1 MSKKKKII
9 ISSVSVGIVLIGVIL
24 TIILVNIKRFS
35 LRASDCLNFNNHTTM
50 NIIELDSSVT
60 PSSSTPYNNGTTII
74 TNNSN
79 SKQGVFS
86 YIKNKTIAEAKYDDV
101 LVKNPNSKNGKT
113 YFELVDNSKS
123 SDITLIDEN
132 GNELSIISEV
142 QGKKNSAVI
151 MTRDVSISEKKD
163 KVKTKISNE
172 YTKTS
177 VSIKSIEFE
186 EDYSYARGYFSDELK
201 NYETWKIT
209 TTSGITYTN
218 LYKLE
223 NGTHKLIQTLDNEL
237 GNSLESKNLTLDF
250 LNDGT
255 PILINMRTV
264 KFGTENQAMS
274 LEIYDI
280 NFNLKGKTQ
289 LDVQLLSTN
298 AAFRLGNSIFYQKVI
313 DANED
318 KYDYSTTNT
327 DTGVTTYHTI
337 KTYKLNLKNG
347 SLDEINFDYLIN
359 KVGAEFNVDTVLL
372 SCTQI
377 KNKKLDTTSILLIN
391 ERLQTKKIDYAFDTI
406 LKVNND
412 RYITSTGGN
421 SNFNLIDKSY
431 NLIAHL
437 DNFNNVFATNDSIIV
452 SDSNVTYVCNTDGV
466 VIKKISNGSFVYLQD
481 CEYYINK
488 ITTTEETLTTTK
500 YYLERLGLSDEEPLF
515 TKSTSGDTYQGK
527 SYKRVDLYTIKN
539 PSTSEIVATII
550 IRVSEEAT
558 NYVYEIL
565 NINGDYLGSIYSA
578 SSMNLTPTY
587 FYSNDNAV
595 VILLGTKLFA
605 LDR

>member
-1 MSKKKKII
+1 
-9 ISSVSVGIVLIGVIL
+9 
-24 TIILVNIKRFS
+24 
-35 LRASDCLNFNNHTTM
+35 M

-60 PSSSTPYNNGTTII
+60 PSSSPSYNNGTTII
-74 TNNSN
+74 THNSS
-79 SKQGVFS
+79 SKLGVFS
-86 YIKNKTIAEAKYDDV
+86 YIQNKTIAEAKYDDV

-123 SDITLIDEN
+123 SDITLIDEK
-132 GNELSIISEV
+132 GNELSIISES
-142 QGKKNSAVI
+142 QGTKNRASIMTKDVSVREKKN
-151 MTRDVSISEKKD
+151 
-163 KVKTKISNE
+163 KVKTKIGNK
-172 YTKTS
+172 YTQTS
-177 VSIKSIEFE
+177 VSVKRIEFDD
-186 EDYSYARGYFSDELK
+186 DYSNARGYFSDELK

-237 GNSLESKNLTLDF
+237 GNSLESKDLSLEF

-255 PILINMRTV
+255 PIFMNMRSV
-264 KFGTENQAMS
+264 KFGSDYQAMS
-274 LEIYDI
+274 FEIYDI
-280 NFNLKGKTQ
+280 NFNLKGKNQ
-289 LDVQLLSTN
+289 IDMQLLNTDIS
-298 AAFRLGNSIFYQKVI
+298 FRIGNSLFFQIVL

-327 DTGVTTYHTI
+327 STGVTTYHTI
-337 KTYKLNLKNG
+337 KTYKFSLKNG
-347 SLDEINFDYLIN
+347 GFDEVNFDYLIN

-377 KNKKLDTTSILLIN
+377 KNKKLDTSSILLIN
-391 ERLQTKKIDYAFDTI
+391 ERLQTKKIDYDFDTI

-452 SDSNVTYVCNTDGV
+452 SDSNVTYICNTDGV
-466 VIKKISNGSFVYLQD
+466 VIKKISNGNFVYLQD
-481 CEYYINK
+481 CENYINK
-488 ITTTEETLTTTK
+488 VTTTEETLTTTK
-500 YYLERLGLSDEEPLF
+500 YYLERLGLSNDEPLF
-515 TKSTSGDTYQGK
+515 TKSTDGDTYQGI
-527 SYKRVDLYTIKN
+527 SYKKVNLYTIKN
-539 PSTSEIVATII
+539 PRSNEVVATII

-565 NINGDYLGSIYSA
+565 NIDGKFLGSITSV
-578 SSMNLTPTY
+578 SMNLTPIY

-595 VILLGTKLFA
+595 VLSLGTKLFA

>member
-1 MSKKKKII
+1 
-9 ISSVSVGIVLIGVIL
+9 
-24 TIILVNIKRFS
+24 
-35 LRASDCLNFNNHTTM
+35 M

-60 PSSSTPYNNGTTII
+60 PSSSPSYNNGTTII
-74 TNNSN
+74 TNNSS
-79 SKQGVFS
+79 SKLGVFS
-86 YIKNKTIAEAKYDDV
+86 YIQNKTIAEAKYDDV

-123 SDITLIDEN
+123 SDITLIDEK
-132 GNELSIISEV
+132 GNELSIISES
-142 QGKKNSAVI
+142 QGTKNRASIMTKDVSVREKKN
-151 MTRDVSISEKKD
+151 
-163 KVKTKISNE
+163 KVKTKIGNK
-172 YTKTS
+172 YTQTS
-177 VSIKSIEFE
+177 VSVKRIEFDD
-186 EDYSYARGYFSDELK
+186 DYSNARGYFSDELK

-237 GNSLESKNLTLDF
+237 GNSLESKDLSLEF

-255 PILINMRTV
+255 PIFMNMRSV
-264 KFGTENQAMS
+264 KFGSDYQAIS
-274 LEIYDI
+274 FEIYDI
-280 NFNLKGKTQ
+280 NFNLKGKNQ
-289 LDVQLLSTN
+289 IDMQLLNTDIS
-298 AAFRLGNSIFYQKVI
+298 FRIGNSQFFQIVL

-327 DTGVTTYHTI
+327 STGVTTYHTI
-337 KTYKLNLKNG
+337 KTYKLSLKNG
-347 SLDEINFDYLIN
+347 GFDEVNFDYLIN

-377 KNKKLDTTSILLIN
+377 KNKKLDTSSILLIN
-391 ERLQTKKIDYAFDTI
+391 ERLQTKKIDYDFDTI

-452 SDSNVTYVCNTDGV
+452 SDSNVTYICNTDGV
-466 VIKKISNGSFVYLQD
+466 VIKKISNGNFVYLQD
-481 CEYYINK
+481 CENYINK
-488 ITTTEETLTTTK
+488 VTTTEETLTTTK
-500 YYLERLGLSDEEPLF
+500 YYLERLGLSNDEPLF
-515 TKSTSGDTYQGK
+515 TKSTDGDTYQGI
-527 SYKRVDLYTIKN
+527 SYKKVNLYTIKN
-539 PSTSEIVATII
+539 PRSNEVVATII

-565 NINGDYLGSIYSA
+565 NIDGKLLGSITSV
-578 SSMNLTPTY
+578 SMNLTPIY

-595 VILLGTKLFA
+595 VLSLGTKLFA

>member
-1 MSKKKKII
+1 
-9 ISSVSVGIVLIGVIL
+9 
-24 TIILVNIKRFS
+24 
-35 LRASDCLNFNNHTTM
+35 M

-60 PSSSTPYNNGTTII
+60 PSSSPSYNNGTTII
-74 TNNSN
+74 TNNSS
-79 SKQGVFS
+79 SKLGVFS
-86 YIKNKTIAEAKYDDV
+86 YIQNKTIAEAKYDDV

-123 SDITLIDEN
+123 SDITLIDEK
-132 GNELSIISEV
+132 GNELSIISES
-142 QGKKNSAVI
+142 QGTKNRASIMTKDVSVREKKN
-151 MTRDVSISEKKD
+151 
-163 KVKTKISNE
+163 KVKTKIGNK
-172 YTKTS
+172 YTQTS
-177 VSIKSIEFE
+177 VSVKRIEFDD
-186 EDYSYARGYFSDELK
+186 DYSNARGYFSDELK

-237 GNSLESKNLTLDF
+237 GNSLESKDLSLEF

-255 PILINMRTV
+255 PIFMNMRSV
-264 KFGTENQAMS
+264 KFESDYQAMS
-274 LEIYDI
+274 FEIYDI
-280 NFNLKGKTQ
+280 NFNLKGKNQ
-289 LDVQLLSTN
+289 IDMQLLNTDIS
-298 AAFRLGNSIFYQKVI
+298 FRIGNSLFFQIVL

-327 DTGVTTYHTI
+327 STGVTTYHTI
-337 KTYKLNLKNG
+337 KTYKFSLKNG
-347 SLDEINFDYLIN
+347 GFDEVNFDYLIN

-377 KNKKLDTTSILLIN
+377 KNKKLDTSSILLIN
-391 ERLQTKKIDYAFDTI
+391 ERLQTKKIDYDFDTI

-452 SDSNVTYVCNTDGV
+452 SDSNVTYICNTDGV
-466 VIKKISNGSFVYLQD
+466 VIKKISNGNFVYLQD
-481 CEYYINK
+481 CENYINK
-488 ITTTEETLTTTK
+488 VTTTEETLTTTK
-500 YYLERLGLSDEEPLF
+500 YYLERLGLSNDEPLF
-515 TKSTSGDTYQGK
+515 TKSTDGDTYQGI
-527 SYKRVDLYTIKN
+527 SYKKVNLYTIKN
-539 PSTSEIVATII
+539 PRSNEVVATII

-565 NINGDYLGSIYSA
+565 NIDGKFLGSITSV
-578 SSMNLTPTY
+578 SMNLTPIY

-595 VILLGTKLFA
+595 VLSLGTKLFA

>member
-1 MSKKKKII
+1 
-9 ISSVSVGIVLIGVIL
+9 
-24 TIILVNIKRFS
+24 
-35 LRASDCLNFNNHTTM
+35 M

-60 PSSSTPYNNGTTII
+60 PSSSPSYNNGTTII
-74 TNNSN
+74 TNNSS
-79 SKQGVFS
+79 SKLGVFS
-86 YIKNKTIAEAKYDDV
+86 YIQNKTIAEAKYDDV

-123 SDITLIDEN
+123 DDITLIDEK
-132 GNELSIISEV
+132 GNELSIISES
-142 QGKKNSAVI
+142 QGTKNRASIMTKDVSVREKKN
-151 MTRDVSISEKKD
+151 
-163 KVKTKISNE
+163 KVKTKIGNK

-177 VSIKSIEFE
+177 VSVKRIEFDD
-186 EDYSYARGYFSDELK
+186 DYSNARGYFSDELK

-237 GNSLESKNLTLDF
+237 GNSLESKDLSLEF

-255 PILINMRTV
+255 PIFMNMRSV
-264 KFGTENQAMS
+264 KFGSDYQAMS
-274 LEIYDI
+274 FEIYDI
-280 NFNLKGKTQ
+280 NFNLKGKNQ
-289 LDVQLLSTN
+289 IDMQLLNTDIS
-298 AAFRLGNSIFYQKVI
+298 FRIGNSLFFQIVL

-327 DTGVTTYHTI
+327 STGVTTYHTI
-337 KTYKLNLKNG
+337 KTYKFSLKNG
-347 SLDEINFDYLIN
+347 GFDEVNFDYLIN

-377 KNKKLDTTSILLIN
+377 KNKKLDTSSILLIN
-391 ERLQTKKIDYAFDTI
+391 ERLQTKKIDYDFDTI

-452 SDSNVTYVCNTDGV
+452 SDSNVTYICNTDGV
-466 VIKKISNGSFVYLQD
+466 VIKKISNGNFVYLQD
-481 CEYYINK
+481 CENYINK
-488 ITTTEETLTTTK
+488 VTTTEETLTTTK
-500 YYLERLGLSDEEPLF
+500 YYLERLGLSNDEPLF
-515 TKSTSGDTYQGK
+515 TKSTDGDTYQGI
-527 SYKRVDLYTIKN
+527 SYKKVNLYTIKN
-539 PSTSEIVATII
+539 PRSNEVVATII

-565 NINGDYLGSIYSA
+565 NIDGKFLGSITSV
-578 SSMNLTPTY
+578 SMNLTPLY

-595 VILLGTKLFA
+595 VLSLGTKLFA

>member
-1 MSKKKKII
+1 
-9 ISSVSVGIVLIGVIL
+9 
-24 TIILVNIKRFS
+24 
-35 LRASDCLNFNNHTTM
+35 M

-60 PSSSTPYNNGTTII
+60 PSSSPSYNNGTTII
-74 TNNSN
+74 TNNSS
-79 SKQGVFS
+79 SKLGVFS
-86 YIKNKTIAEAKYDDV
+86 YIQNKTIAEAKYDDV

-123 SDITLIDEN
+123 DDITLIDEK
-132 GNELSIISEV
+132 GNELSIISES
-142 QGKKNSAVI
+142 QGTKNRASI
-151 MTRDVSISEKKD
+151 MTKDVSVRERKD
-163 KVKTKISNE
+163 KVKTKIGNK
-172 YTKTS
+172 YTQTS
-177 VSIKSIEFE
+177 VSVKRIEFDD
-186 EDYSYARGYFSDELK
+186 DYSNARGYFSDELK

-237 GNSLESKNLTLDF
+237 GNSLESKDLSLEF

-255 PILINMRTV
+255 PIFMNMRSV
-264 KFGTENQAMS
+264 KFGSDYQAMS
-274 LEIYDI
+274 FEIYDI
-280 NFNLKGKTQ
+280 NFNLKGKNQ
-289 LDVQLLSTN
+289 IDMQLLNTDIS
-298 AAFRLGNSIFYQKVI
+298 FRIGNSLFFQIVI

-327 DTGVTTYHTI
+327 STGVTTYHTI
-337 KTYKLNLKNG
+337 KTYKFSLKNG
-347 SLDEINFDYLIN
+347 GFDEVNFDYLIN

-377 KNKKLDTTSILLIN
+377 KNKKLDTSSILLIN
-391 ERLQTKKIDYAFDTI
+391 ERLQTKKIDYDFDTI

-452 SDSNVTYVCNTDGV
+452 SDSNVTYICNTDGV
-466 VIKKISNGSFVYLQD
+466 VIKKISNGNFVYLQD
-481 CEYYINK
+481 CENYINK
-488 ITTTEETLTTTK
+488 VTTTEETLTTTK
-500 YYLERLGLSDEEPLF
+500 YYLERLGLSNDEPLF
-515 TKSTSGDTYQGK
+515 TKSTDGDTYQGI
-527 SYKRVDLYTIKN
+527 SYKKVNLYTIKN
-539 PSTSEIVATII
+539 PRSNEVVATII

-565 NINGDYLGSIYSA
+565 NIDGKFLGSITSV
-578 SSMNLTPTY
+578 SMNLTPIY

-595 VILLGTKLFA
+595 VLSLGTKLFA

>member
-1 MSKKKKII
+1 
-9 ISSVSVGIVLIGVIL
+9 
-24 TIILVNIKRFS
+24 
-35 LRASDCLNFNNHTTM
+35 M

-60 PSSSTPYNNGTTII
+60 PSSSPSYNNGTTII
-74 TNNSN
+74 THNSS
-79 SKQGVFS
+79 SKLGVFS
-86 YIKNKTIAEAKYDDV
+86 YIQNKTIAEAKYDDV

-123 SDITLIDEN
+123 SDITLIDEK
-132 GNELSIISEV
+132 GNELSIISES
-142 QGKKNSAVI
+142 QGTKNRASIMTKDVSVREKKN
-151 MTRDVSISEKKD
+151 
-163 KVKTKISNE
+163 KVKTKIGNK
-172 YTKTS
+172 YTQTS
-177 VSIKSIEFE
+177 VSVKRIEFDD
-186 EDYSYARGYFSDELK
+186 DYSNARGYFSDELK

-237 GNSLESKNLTLDF
+237 GNSLESKDLSLEF

-255 PILINMRTV
+255 PIFMNMRSV
-264 KFGTENQAMS
+264 KFGSDYQAMS
-274 LEIYDI
+274 FEIYDI
-280 NFNLKGKTQ
+280 NFNLKGKNQ
-289 LDVQLLSTN
+289 IDMQLLNTDIS
-298 AAFRLGNSIFYQKVI
+298 FRIGNSLFFQIVL

-327 DTGVTTYHTI
+327 STGVTTYHTI
-337 KTYKLNLKNG
+337 KTYKFSLKNG
-347 SLDEINFDYLIN
+347 SFDEVNFDYLIN

-377 KNKKLDTTSILLIN
+377 KNKKLDTSSILLIN
-391 ERLQTKKIDYAFDTI
+391 ERLQTKKIDYDFDTI

-412 RYITSTGGN
+412 RYITSNGGN

-452 SDSNVTYVCNTDGV
+452 SDSNVTYICNTDGV
-466 VIKKISNGSFVYLQD
+466 VIKKISNGNFVYLQD
-481 CEYYINK
+481 CENYINK
-488 ITTTEETLTTTK
+488 VTTTEETLTTTK
-500 YYLERLGLSDEEPLF
+500 YYLERLGLSNDEPLF
-515 TKSTSGDTYQGK
+515 TKSTDGDTYQGI
-527 SYKRVDLYTIKN
+527 SYKKVNLYTIKN
-539 PSTSEIVATII
+539 PRSNEVVATII

-565 NINGDYLGSIYSA
+565 NINGKFLGSITSV
-578 SSMNLTPTY
+578 SMNLTP
-587 FYSNDNAV
+587 
-595 VILLGTKLFA
+595 I
-605 LDR
+605 

>member
-1 MSKKKKII
+1 
-9 ISSVSVGIVLIGVIL
+9 
-24 TIILVNIKRFS
+24 
-35 LRASDCLNFNNHTTM
+35 M

-60 PSSSTPYNNGTTII
+60 PSSSPSYNNGTTII
-74 TNNSN
+74 TNNSS
-79 SKQGVFS
+79 SKLGVFS
-86 YIKNKTIAEAKYDDV
+86 YIQNKTIAEAKYDDV

-123 SDITLIDEN
+123 SDITLIDEK
-132 GNELSIISEV
+132 GNELSIISES
-142 QGKKNSAVI
+142 QGTKNRASIMTKDVSVREKKN
-151 MTRDVSISEKKD
+151 
-163 KVKTKISNE
+163 KVKTKIGNK
-172 YTKTS
+172 YTQTS
-177 VSIKSIEFE
+177 VSVKRIEFDD
-186 EDYSYARGYFSDELK
+186 DYSNARGYFSDELK

-237 GNSLESKNLTLDF
+237 GNSLESKDLSLEF

-255 PILINMRTV
+255 PIFMNMRSV
-264 KFGTENQAMS
+264 KFGSDYQAMS
-274 LEIYDI
+274 FEIYDI
-280 NFNLKGKTQ
+280 NFNLKGKNQ
-289 LDVQLLSTN
+289 IDMQLLNTDIS
-298 AAFRLGNSIFYQKVI
+298 FRIGNSLFFQIVL

-327 DTGVTTYHTI
+327 STGVTTYHTI
-337 KTYKLNLKNG
+337 KTYKFSLKNG
-347 SLDEINFDYLIN
+347 GFDEVNFDYLIN

-377 KNKKLDTTSILLIN
+377 KNKKLDTSSILLIN
-391 ERLQTKKIDYAFDTI
+391 ERLQTKKIDYDFDTI

-452 SDSNVTYVCNTDGV
+452 SDSNVTYICNTDGV
-466 VIKKISNGSFVYLQD
+466 VIKKISNGNFVYLQD
-481 CEYYINK
+481 CENYINK
-488 ITTTEETLTTTK
+488 VTTTEETLTTTK
-500 YYLERLGLSDEEPLF
+500 YYLERLGLSNDEPLF
-515 TKSTSGDTYQGK
+515 TKSTDGDTYQGI
-527 SYKRVDLYTIKN
+527 SYKKVNLYTIKN
-539 PSTSEIVATII
+539 PRSNEVVATII

-565 NINGDYLGSIYSA
+565 NIDGKFLGSITSV
-578 SSMNLTPTY
+578 SMNLTPIY

-595 VILLGTKLFA
+595 VLSLGTKLFA

>member
-1 MSKKKKII
+1 
-9 ISSVSVGIVLIGVIL
+9 
-24 TIILVNIKRFS
+24 
-35 LRASDCLNFNNHTTM
+35 M

-60 PSSSTPYNNGTTII
+60 PSSSPSYNNGTTII
-74 TNNSN
+74 TNNSS
-79 SKQGVFS
+79 SKLGVFS
-86 YIKNKTIAEAKYDDV
+86 YIQNKTIAEAKYDDV

-123 SDITLIDEN
+123 DDITLIDEK
-132 GNELSIISEV
+132 GNELSIISES
-142 QGKKNSAVI
+142 QGTKNRASIMTKDVSVREKKN
-151 MTRDVSISEKKD
+151 
-163 KVKTKISNE
+163 KVKTKIGNK

-177 VSIKSIEFE
+177 VSVKRIEFDD
-186 EDYSYARGYFSDELK
+186 DYSNARGYFSDELK

-237 GNSLESKNLTLDF
+237 GNSLESKDLALEF

-255 PILINMRTV
+255 PIFMNMRSV
-264 KFGTENQAMS
+264 KFGSDYQAMS
-274 LEIYDI
+274 FEIYDI
-280 NFNLKGKTQ
+280 NFNLKGKNQ
-289 LDVQLLSTN
+289 IDMQLLNTDIS
-298 AAFRLGNSIFYQKVI
+298 FRIGNSLFFQIVI

-327 DTGVTTYHTI
+327 STGVTTYHTI
-337 KTYKLNLKNG
+337 KTYKFSLKNG
-347 SLDEINFDYLIN
+347 GFDEVNFDYLIN

-377 KNKKLDTTSILLIN
+377 KNKKLDKSSILLIN
-391 ERLQTKKIDYAFDTI
+391 ERLQTKKIDYDFDTI

-452 SDSNVTYVCNTDGV
+452 SDSNVTYICNTDGV
-466 VIKKISNGSFVYLQD
+466 VIKKISNGNFVYLQD
-481 CEYYINK
+481 CENYINK
-488 ITTTEETLTTTK
+488 VTTTEETLTTTK
-500 YYLERLGLSDEEPLF
+500 YYLERLGLSNDEPLF
-515 TKSTSGDTYQGK
+515 TKSTDGDTYQGI
-527 SYKRVDLYTIKN
+527 SYKKVNLYTIKN
-539 PSTSEIVATII
+539 PRSNEVVATII

-565 NINGDYLGSIYSA
+565 NIDGKFLGSITSV
-578 SSMNLTPTY
+578 SMNLTPIY

-595 VILLGTKLFA
+595 VLSLGTKLFA

>member
-1 MSKKKKII
+1 
-9 ISSVSVGIVLIGVIL
+9 
-24 TIILVNIKRFS
+24 
-35 LRASDCLNFNNHTTM
+35 M

-60 PSSSTPYNNGTTII
+60 PSSSPSYNNGTTII
-74 TNNSN
+74 TNNSS
-79 SKQGVFS
+79 SKLGVFS
-86 YIKNKTIAEAKYDDV
+86 YIQNKTIAEAKYDDV

-123 SDITLIDEN
+123 SDITLIDEK
-132 GNELSIISEV
+132 GNELSIISES
-142 QGKKNSAVI
+142 QGTKNRASIMTKDVSVREKKN
-151 MTRDVSISEKKD
+151 
-163 KVKTKISNE
+163 KVKTKIGNK
-172 YTKTS
+172 YTQTS
-177 VSIKSIEFE
+177 VSVKRIEFDD
-186 EDYSYARGYFSDELK
+186 DYSNARGYFSDELK

-237 GNSLESKNLTLDF
+237 GNSLESKDLSLEF

-255 PILINMRTV
+255 PIFMNMRSV
-264 KFGTENQAMS
+264 KFGSDYQAMS
-274 LEIYDI
+274 FEIYDI
-280 NFNLKGKTQ
+280 NFNLKGKNQ
-289 LDVQLLSTN
+289 IDMQLLNTDIS
-298 AAFRLGNSIFYQKVI
+298 FRIGNSLFFQIVI

-318 KYDYSTTNT
+318 RYDYSTTNT
-327 DTGVTTYHTI
+327 STGVTTYHTI
-337 KTYKLNLKNG
+337 KTYKFSLKNG
-347 SLDEINFDYLIN
+347 SFDEVNFDYLIN

-377 KNKKLDTTSILLIN
+377 KNKKLDTSSILLIN
-391 ERLQTKKIDYAFDTI
+391 ERLQTKKIDYDFDTI

-452 SDSNVTYVCNTDGV
+452 SDSNVTYICNTDGV
-466 VIKKISNGSFVYLQD
+466 VIKKISNGNFVYLQD
-481 CEYYINK
+481 CENYINK
-488 ITTTEETLTTTK
+488 VTTTEETLTTTK
-500 YYLERLGLSDEEPLF
+500 YYLERLGLSNDEPLF
-515 TKSTSGDTYQGK
+515 TKSTDGDTYQGI
-527 SYKRVDLYTIKN
+527 SYKKVNLYTIKN
-539 PSTSEIVATII
+539 PRSNEVVATII

-565 NINGDYLGSIYSA
+565 NIDGKFLGSITSV
-578 SSMNLTPTY
+578 SMNLTPLY

-595 VILLGTKLFA
+595 VLSLGTKLFA

>member
-1 MSKKKKII
+1 
-9 ISSVSVGIVLIGVIL
+9 
-24 TIILVNIKRFS
+24 
-35 LRASDCLNFNNHTTM
+35 M

-60 PSSSTPYNNGTTII
+60 PSSSPSYNNGTTII
-74 TNNSN
+74 THNSS
-79 SKQGVFS
+79 SKLGVFS
-86 YIKNKTIAEAKYDDV
+86 YIQNKTIAEAKYDDV

-123 SDITLIDEN
+123 SDITLIDEK
-132 GNELSIISEV
+132 GNELSIISES
-142 QGKKNSAVI
+142 QGTKNRASIMTKDVSVREKKN
-151 MTRDVSISEKKD
+151 
-163 KVKTKISNE
+163 KVKTKIGNK
-172 YTKTS
+172 YTQTS
-177 VSIKSIEFE
+177 VSVKRIEFDD
-186 EDYSYARGYFSDELK
+186 DYSNARGYFSDELK

-237 GNSLESKNLTLDF
+237 GNSLESKDLSLEF

-255 PILINMRTV
+255 PIFMNMRSV
-264 KFGTENQAMS
+264 KFGSDYQAMS
-274 LEIYDI
+274 FEIYDI
-280 NFNLKGKTQ
+280 NFNLKGKNQ
-289 LDVQLLSTN
+289 IDMQLLNTDIS
-298 AAFRLGNSIFYQKVI
+298 FRIGNSLFFQIVL

-327 DTGVTTYHTI
+327 STGVTTYHTI
-337 KTYKLNLKNG
+337 KTYKFSLKNG
-347 SLDEINFDYLIN
+347 SFDEVNFDYLIN

-377 KNKKLDTTSILLIN
+377 KNKKLDTSSILLIN
-391 ERLQTKKIDYAFDTI
+391 ERLQTKKIDYDFDTI

-452 SDSNVTYVCNTDGV
+452 SDSNVTYICNTDGV
-466 VIKKISNGSFVYLQD
+466 VIKKISNGNFVYLQD
-481 CEYYINK
+481 CENYINK
-488 ITTTEETLTTTK
+488 VTTTEETLTTTK
-500 YYLERLGLSDEEPLF
+500 YYLERLGLSNDEPLF
-515 TKSTSGDTYQGK
+515 TKSTDGDTYQGI
-527 SYKRVDLYTIKN
+527 SYKKVNLYTIKN
-539 PSTSEIVATII
+539 PRSNEVVATII

-565 NINGDYLGSIYSA
+565 NIDGKFLGSITSV
-578 SSMNLTPTY
+578 SMNLTPIY

-595 VILLGTKLFA
+595 VLSLGTKLFA

>member
-1 MSKKKKII
+1 
-9 ISSVSVGIVLIGVIL
+9 
-24 TIILVNIKRFS
+24 
-35 LRASDCLNFNNHTTM
+35 M

-60 PSSSTPYNNGTTII
+60 PSSSPSYNNGTTII
-74 TNNSN
+74 TNNSS
-79 SKQGVFS
+79 SKLGVFS
-86 YIKNKTIAEAKYDDV
+86 YIQNKTIAEAKYDDV

-123 SDITLIDEN
+123 DDITLIDEK
-132 GNELSIISEV
+132 GNELSIISES
-142 QGKKNSAVI
+142 QGTKNRASIMTKDVSVREKKN
-151 MTRDVSISEKKD
+151 
-163 KVKTKISNE
+163 KVKTKIGNK
-172 YTKTS
+172 YTQTS
-177 VSIKSIEFE
+177 VSVKRIEFDD
-186 EDYSYARGYFSDELK
+186 DYSNARGYFSDELK

-237 GNSLESKNLTLDF
+237 GNSLESKDLSLEF

-255 PILINMRTV
+255 PIFMNMRSV
-264 KFGTENQAMS
+264 KFGSNYQAMS
-274 LEIYDI
+274 FEIYDI
-280 NFNLKGKTQ
+280 NFNLKGKNQ
-289 LDVQLLSTN
+289 IDMQLLNTDIS
-298 AAFRLGNSIFYQKVI
+298 FRIGNSLFFQIVI

-327 DTGVTTYHTI
+327 STGVTTYHTI
-337 KTYKLNLKNG
+337 KTYKFSLKNG
-347 SLDEINFDYLIN
+347 SFDEVNFDYLIN

-377 KNKKLDTTSILLIN
+377 KNKKLDTSSILLIN
-391 ERLQTKKIDYAFDTI
+391 ERLQTKKIDYDFDTI

-452 SDSNVTYVCNTDGV
+452 SDSNVTYICNTDGV
-466 VIKKISNGSFVYLQD
+466 VIKKISNGNFVYLQD
-481 CEYYINK
+481 CENYINK
-488 ITTTEETLTTTK
+488 VTTTEETLTTTK
-500 YYLERLGLSDEEPLF
+500 YYLERLGLSNDEPLF
-515 TKSTSGDTYQGK
+515 TKSTDGDTYQGI
-527 SYKRVDLYTIKN
+527 SYKKVNLYTIKN
-539 PSTSEIVATII
+539 PRSNEVVATII

-565 NINGDYLGSIYSA
+565 NIDGKFLGSITSV
-578 SSMNLTPTY
+578 SMNLTPLY

-595 VILLGTKLFA
+595 VLSLGTKLFA

>member
-1 MSKKKKII
+1 
-9 ISSVSVGIVLIGVIL
+9 
-24 TIILVNIKRFS
+24 
-35 LRASDCLNFNNHTTM
+35 M

-60 PSSSTPYNNGTTII
+60 PSSSPSYNNGTTII
-74 TNNSN
+74 TNNSS
-79 SKQGVFS
+79 SKLGVFS
-86 YIKNKTIAEAKYDDV
+86 YIQNKTIAEAKYDDV

-123 SDITLIDEN
+123 SDITLIDEK
-132 GNELSIISEV
+132 GNELSIISES
-142 QGKKNSAVI
+142 QGTKNRASIMTKDVSVREKKN
-151 MTRDVSISEKKD
+151 
-163 KVKTKISNE
+163 KVKTKIGNK
-172 YTKTS
+172 YTQTS
-177 VSIKSIEFE
+177 VSVKRIEFDD
-186 EDYSYARGYFSDELK
+186 DYSNARGYFSDELK
-201 NYETWKIT
+201 NYETWKII

-237 GNSLESKNLTLDF
+237 GNSLESKDLSLEF

-255 PILINMRTV
+255 PIFMNMRSV
-264 KFGTENQAMS
+264 KFGSDYQAMS
-274 LEIYDI
+274 FEIYDI
-280 NFNLKGKTQ
+280 NFNLKGKNQ
-289 LDVQLLSTN
+289 IDMQLLNTDIS
-298 AAFRLGNSIFYQKVI
+298 FRIGNSLFFQIVI

-327 DTGVTTYHTI
+327 STGVTTYHTI
-337 KTYKLNLKNG
+337 KTYKFSLKNG
-347 SLDEINFDYLIN
+347 SFDEVNFDYLIN

-377 KNKKLDTTSILLIN
+377 KNKKLDTSSILLIN
-391 ERLQTKKIDYAFDTI
+391 ERLQTKKIDYDFDTI

-452 SDSNVTYVCNTDGV
+452 SDSNVTYICNTDGV
-466 VIKKISNGSFVYLQD
+466 VIKKISNGNFVYLQD
-481 CEYYINK
+481 CENYINK
-488 ITTTEETLTTTK
+488 VTTTEETLTTTK
-500 YYLERLGLSDEEPLF
+500 YYLERLGLSNDEPLF
-515 TKSTSGDTYQGK
+515 TKSTDGDTYQGI
-527 SYKRVDLYTIKN
+527 SYKKVNLYTIKN
-539 PSTSEIVATII
+539 PHSNEIVATII

-565 NINGDYLGSIYSA
+565 NIDGKFLGSITSV
-578 SSMNLTPTY
+578 SMNLTPLY

-595 VILLGTKLFA
+595 VLSLGTKLFA

>member
-35 LRASDCLNFNNHTTM
+35 LRASDYLNFNNHTTM

-60 PSSSTPYNNGTTII
+60 PSSSPSYNNGTTII
-74 TNNSN
+74 THNSS
-79 SKQGVFS
+79 SKLGVFS
-86 YIKNKTIAEAKYDDV
+86 YIQNKTIAEAKYDDV

-123 SDITLIDEN
+123 SDITLIDEK
-132 GNELSIISEV
+132 GNELSIISES
-142 QGKKNSAVI
+142 QGTKNRASIMTKDVSVREKKN
-151 MTRDVSISEKKD
+151 
-163 KVKTKISNE
+163 KVKTKIGNK
-172 YTKTS
+172 YTQTS
-177 VSIKSIEFE
+177 VSVKRIEFDD
-186 EDYSYARGYFSDELK
+186 DYSNARGYFSDELK

-237 GNSLESKNLTLDF
+237 GNSLESKDLSLEF

-255 PILINMRTV
+255 PIFMNMRSV
-264 KFGTENQAMS
+264 KFGSDYQAMS
-274 LEIYDI
+274 FEIYDI
-280 NFNLKGKTQ
+280 NFNLKGKNQ
-289 LDVQLLSTN
+289 IDMQLLNTDIS
-298 AAFRLGNSIFYQKVI
+298 FRIGNSLFFQIVI

-327 DTGVTTYHTI
+327 STGVTTYHTI
-337 KTYKLNLKNG
+337 KTYKFSLKNG
-347 SLDEINFDYLIN
+347 SFDEVNFDYLIN

-377 KNKKLDTTSILLIN
+377 KNKKLDTSSILLIN
-391 ERLQTKKIDYAFDTI
+391 ERLQTKKIDYDFDTI

-452 SDSNVTYVCNTDGV
+452 SDSNVTYICNTDGV
-466 VIKKISNGSFVYLQD
+466 VIKKISNGNFEYLQD
-481 CEYYINK
+481 CENYINK
-488 ITTTEETLTTTK
+488 VTTTEETLTTTK
-500 YYLERLGLSDEEPLF
+500 YYLERLGLSNDEPLF
-515 TKSTSGDTYQGK
+515 TKSTDGDTYQGI
-527 SYKRVDLYTIKN
+527 SYKKVNLYTIKN
-539 PSTSEIVATII
+539 PRSNEIVATII

-565 NINGDYLGSIYSA
+565 NIDGKFLGSITSV
-578 SSMNLTPTY
+578 SMNLTPIY

-595 VILLGTKLFA
+595 VLSLGTKLFA

>member
-1 MSKKKKII
+1 
-9 ISSVSVGIVLIGVIL
+9 
-24 TIILVNIKRFS
+24 
-35 LRASDCLNFNNHTTM
+35 M

-60 PSSSTPYNNGTTII
+60 PSSSPSYNNGTTII
-74 TNNSN
+74 TNNSS
-79 SKQGVFS
+79 SKLGVFS
-86 YIKNKTIAEAKYDDV
+86 YIQNKTIAEAKYDDV

-123 SDITLIDEN
+123 DDITLIDEK
-132 GNELSIISEV
+132 GNELSIISES
-142 QGKKNSAVI
+142 QGTKNRASI
-151 MTRDVSISEKKD
+151 MTKDVSVRERKD
-163 KVKTKISNE
+163 KVKTKIGNK
-172 YTKTS
+172 YTQTS
-177 VSIKSIEFE
+177 VSVKRIEFDD
-186 EDYSYARGYFSDELK
+186 DYSNARGYFSDELK

-237 GNSLESKNLTLDF
+237 GNSLESKDLSLEF

-255 PILINMRTV
+255 PIFMNMRSV
-264 KFGTENQAMS
+264 KFGSDYQAMS
-274 LEIYDI
+274 FEIYDI
-280 NFNLKGKTQ
+280 NFNLKGKNQ
-289 LDVQLLSTN
+289 IDMQLLNTDIS
-298 AAFRLGNSIFYQKVI
+298 FRIGNSLFFQIVI

-327 DTGVTTYHTI
+327 STGVTTYHTI
-337 KTYKLNLKNG
+337 KTYKFSLKNG
-347 SLDEINFDYLIN
+347 SFDEVNFDYLIN

-377 KNKKLDTTSILLIN
+377 KNKKLDTSSILLIN
-391 ERLQTKKIDYAFDTI
+391 ERLQTKKIDYDFDTI

-452 SDSNVTYVCNTDGV
+452 SDSNVTYICNTDGV
-466 VIKKISNGSFVYLQD
+466 VIKKISNGNFVYLQD
-481 CEYYINK
+481 CENYINK
-488 ITTTEETLTTTK
+488 VTTTEETLTTTK
-500 YYLERLGLSDEEPLF
+500 YYLERLGLSNDEPLF
-515 TKSTSGDTYQGK
+515 TKSTDGDTYQGI
-527 SYKRVDLYTIKN
+527 SYKKVNLYTIKN
-539 PSTSEIVATII
+539 PRSNEVVATII

-565 NINGDYLGSIYSA
+565 NIDGKFLGSITSV
-578 SSMNLTPTY
+578 SMNLTPLY

-595 VILLGTKLFA
+595 VLSLGTKLFA

>member
-1 MSKKKKII
+1 
-9 ISSVSVGIVLIGVIL
+9 
-24 TIILVNIKRFS
+24 
-35 LRASDCLNFNNHTTM
+35 M

-60 PSSSTPYNNGTTII
+60 PSSSPSYNNGTTII
-74 TNNSN
+74 THNSS
-79 SKQGVFS
+79 SKLGVFS
-86 YIKNKTIAEAKYDDV
+86 YIQNKTIAEAKYDDV

-123 SDITLIDEN
+123 SDITLIDEK
-132 GNELSIISEV
+132 GNELSIISES
-142 QGKKNSAVI
+142 QGTKNRASIMTKDVSVREKKN
-151 MTRDVSISEKKD
+151 
-163 KVKTKISNE
+163 KVKTKIGNK
-172 YTKTS
+172 YTQTS
-177 VSIKSIEFE
+177 VSVKRIEFDD
-186 EDYSYARGYFSDELK
+186 DYSNARGYFSDELK

-237 GNSLESKNLTLDF
+237 GNSLESKDLSLEF

-255 PILINMRTV
+255 PIFMNMRSV
-264 KFGTENQAMS
+264 KFGSDYQAMS
-274 LEIYDI
+274 FEIYDI
-280 NFNLKGKTQ
+280 NFNLKGKNQ
-289 LDVQLLSTN
+289 IDMQLLNTDIS
-298 AAFRLGNSIFYQKVI
+298 FRIGNSLFFQIVL

-327 DTGVTTYHTI
+327 STGVTTYHTI
-337 KTYKLNLKNG
+337 KTYKFSLKNG
-347 SLDEINFDYLIN
+347 SFDEVNFDYLIN

-377 KNKKLDTTSILLIN
+377 KNKKLDTSSILLIN
-391 ERLQTKKIDYAFDTI
+391 ERLQTKKIDYDFDTI

-452 SDSNVTYVCNTDGV
+452 SDSNVTYICNTDGV
-466 VIKKISNGSFVYLQD
+466 VIKKISNGNFVYLQD
-481 CEYYINK
+481 CENYINK
-488 ITTTEETLTTTK
+488 VTTTEETLTTTK
-500 YYLERLGLSDEEPLF
+500 YYLERLGLSNDEPLF
-515 TKSTSGDTYQGK
+515 TKSTDGDTYQGI
-527 SYKRVDLYTIKN
+527 SYKKVNLYTIKN
-539 PSTSEIVATII
+539 PRSNEVVATII

-565 NINGDYLGSIYSA
+565 NIDGKFLGSITSV
-578 SSMNLTPTY
+578 SMNLTPIY

-595 VILLGTKLFA
+595 VLSLGTKLFA
-605 LDR
+605 FDR

>member
-1 MSKKKKII
+1 
-9 ISSVSVGIVLIGVIL
+9 
-24 TIILVNIKRFS
+24 
-35 LRASDCLNFNNHTTM
+35 M

-60 PSSSTPYNNGTTII
+60 PSSSPSYNNGTTII
-74 TNNSN
+74 TNNSS
-79 SKQGVFS
+79 SKLGVFS
-86 YIKNKTIAEAKYDDV
+86 YIQNKTIAEAKYDDV

-123 SDITLIDEN
+123 SDITLIDEK
-132 GNELSIISEV
+132 GNELSIISES
-142 QGKKNSAVI
+142 QGTKNRASIMTKDVSVREKKN
-151 MTRDVSISEKKD
+151 
-163 KVKTKISNE
+163 KVKTKIGNK
-172 YTKTS
+172 YTQTS
-177 VSIKSIEFE
+177 VSVKRIEFDD
-186 EDYSYARGYFSDELK
+186 DYSNARGYFSDELK

-237 GNSLESKNLTLDF
+237 GNSLESKDLSLEF

-255 PILINMRTV
+255 PIFMNMRSV
-264 KFGTENQAMS
+264 KFGSNYQAMS
-274 LEIYDI
+274 FEIYDI
-280 NFNLKGKTQ
+280 NFNLKGKNQ
-289 LDVQLLSTN
+289 IDMQLLNTDIS
-298 AAFRLGNSIFYQKVI
+298 FRIGNSLFFQIVI

-318 KYDYSTTNT
+318 RYNYSTTNT
-327 DTGVTTYHTI
+327 STGVTTYHTI
-337 KTYKLNLKNG
+337 KTYKLSLKNG
-347 SLDEINFDYLIN
+347 SFDEVNFDYLIN

-377 KNKKLDTTSILLIN
+377 KNKKLDTSSILLIN
-391 ERLQTKKIDYAFDTI
+391 ERLQTKKIDYDFDTI

-452 SDSNVTYVCNTDGV
+452 SDSNVTYICNTDGV
-466 VIKKISNGSFVYLQD
+466 VIKKISNGNFVYLQD
-481 CEYYINK
+481 CENYINK
-488 ITTTEETLTTTK
+488 VTTTEETLTTTK
-500 YYLERLGLSDEEPLF
+500 YYLERLGLSNDEPLF
-515 TKSTSGDTYQGK
+515 TKSTDGDTYQGI
-527 SYKRVDLYTIKN
+527 SYKKVNLYTIKN
-539 PSTSEIVATII
+539 PRSNEVVATII
-550 IRVSEEAT
+550 ICVSEEAT

-565 NINGDYLGSIYSA
+565 NIDGKFLGSITSV
-578 SSMNLTPTY
+578 SMNLTPIY

-595 VILLGTKLFA
+595 VLSLGTKLFA

>member
-1 MSKKKKII
+1 
-9 ISSVSVGIVLIGVIL
+9 
-24 TIILVNIKRFS
+24 
-35 LRASDCLNFNNHTTM
+35 M

-60 PSSSTPYNNGTTII
+60 PSSSPSYNNGTTII
-74 TNNSN
+74 TNNSS
-79 SKQGVFS
+79 SKLGVFS
-86 YIKNKTIAEAKYDDV
+86 YIQNKTIAEAKYDDV

-123 SDITLIDEN
+123 SDITLIDEK
-132 GNELSIISEV
+132 GNELSIISES
-142 QGKKNSAVI
+142 QGTKNRASIMTKDVSVREKKN
-151 MTRDVSISEKKD
+151 
-163 KVKTKISNE
+163 KVKTKIGNK
-172 YTKTS
+172 YTQTS
-177 VSIKSIEFE
+177 VSVKRIEFDD
-186 EDYSYARGYFSDELK
+186 DYSNARGYFSDELK

-237 GNSLESKNLTLDF
+237 GNSLESKDLSLEF

-255 PILINMRTV
+255 PIFMNMRSV
-264 KFGTENQAMS
+264 KFGSDYQAMS
-274 LEIYDI
+274 FEIYDI
-280 NFNLKGKTQ
+280 NFNLKGKNQ
-289 LDVQLLSTN
+289 IDMQLLNTDIS
-298 AAFRLGNSIFYQKVI
+298 FRIGNSLFFQIVL

-327 DTGVTTYHTI
+327 STGVTTYHTI
-337 KTYKLNLKNG
+337 KTYKFSLKNG
-347 SLDEINFDYLIN
+347 GFDEVNFDYLIN

-377 KNKKLDTTSILLIN
+377 KNKKLDTSSILLIN
-391 ERLQTKKIDYAFDTI
+391 ERLQTKKIDYDFDTI

-452 SDSNVTYVCNTDGV
+452 SDSNVTYICNTDGV
-466 VIKKISNGSFVYLQD
+466 VIKKISNGNFEYLQD
-481 CEYYINK
+481 CENYINK
-488 ITTTEETLTTTK
+488 VTTTEETLTTTK
-500 YYLERLGLSDEEPLF
+500 YYLERLGLSNDEPLF
-515 TKSTSGDTYQGK
+515 TKSTDGDTYQGI
-527 SYKRVDLYTIKN
+527 SYKKVNLYTIKN
-539 PSTSEIVATII
+539 PRSNEVVATII

-565 NINGDYLGSIYSA
+565 NIDGKFLGSITSV
-578 SSMNLTPTY
+578 SMNLTPIY

-595 VILLGTKLFA
+595 VLSLGTKLFA

>member
-1 MSKKKKII
+1 
-9 ISSVSVGIVLIGVIL
+9 
-24 TIILVNIKRFS
+24 
-35 LRASDCLNFNNHTTM
+35 M

-60 PSSSTPYNNGTTII
+60 PSSSPSYNNGTTII
-74 TNNSN
+74 THNSS
-79 SKQGVFS
+79 SKLGVFS
-86 YIKNKTIAEAKYDDV
+86 YIQNKTIAEAKYDDV

-123 SDITLIDEN
+123 SDITLIDEK
-132 GNELSIISEV
+132 GNELSIISES
-142 QGKKNSAVI
+142 QGTKNRASIMTKDVSVREKKN
-151 MTRDVSISEKKD
+151 
-163 KVKTKISNE
+163 KVKTKIGNK
-172 YTKTS
+172 YTQTS
-177 VSIKSIEFE
+177 VSVKRIEFDD
-186 EDYSYARGYFSDELK
+186 DYSNARGYFSDELK

-237 GNSLESKNLTLDF
+237 GNSLESKDLSLEF

-255 PILINMRTV
+255 PIFMNMRSV
-264 KFGTENQAMS
+264 KFGSDYQAMS
-274 LEIYDI
+274 FEIYDI
-280 NFNLKGKTQ
+280 NFNLKGKNQ
-289 LDVQLLSTN
+289 IDMQLLNTDIS
-298 AAFRLGNSIFYQKVI
+298 FRIGNSLFFQIVI

-327 DTGVTTYHTI
+327 STGVTTYHTI
-337 KTYKLNLKNG
+337 KTYKFSLKNG
-347 SLDEINFDYLIN
+347 SFDEVNFDYLIN

-377 KNKKLDTTSILLIN
+377 KNKKLDTSSILLIN
-391 ERLQTKKIDYAFDTI
+391 ERLQTKKIDYDFDTI

-452 SDSNVTYVCNTDGV
+452 SDSNVTYICNTDGV
-466 VIKKISNGSFVYLQD
+466 VIKKISNGNFVYLQD
-481 CEYYINK
+481 CENYINK
-488 ITTTEETLTTTK
+488 VTTTEETLTTTK
-500 YYLERLGLSDEEPLF
+500 YYLERLGLSNDEPLF
-515 TKSTSGDTYQGK
+515 TKSTDGDTYQGI
-527 SYKRVDLYTIKN
+527 SYKKVNLYTIKN
-539 PSTSEIVATII
+539 PRSNEVVATII

-565 NINGDYLGSIYSA
+565 NIDGKFLGSITSV
-578 SSMNLTPTY
+578 SMNLTPLY

-595 VILLGTKLFA
+595 VLSLGTKLFA